1 MRSPVALFGAFL
13 RGTFGLPKPDKQ
25 AVERVK
31 DLARATL
38 QVSPETAFAVN
49 EIACND
55 PGCPGIETVILVM
68 EPGRKTRALKVAKAL
83 DAVTEADVAAARD
96 GSPPF
101 P

>member
-1 MRSPVALFGAFL
+1 MALFGAFM

-31 DLARATL
+31 ELARSVIAA
-38 QVSPETAFAVN
+38 SPETAYAVN

-68 EPGRKTRALKVAKAL
+68 EPGRKTRALKVAKPLDEVMEQDILAAL
-83 DAVTEADVAAARD
+83 D
-96 GSPPF
+96 G
-101 P
+101 

>member
-13 RGTFGLPKPDKQ
+13 RGTFGLPKPNRE

-31 DLARATL
+31 EMARAALRT
-38 QVSPETAFAVN
+38 SPETALAVN

-68 EPGRKTRALKVAKAL
+68 EPGQKTRALKVQKPL
-83 DAVTEADVAAARD
+83 DEVTEPDILGAL
-96 GSPPF
+96 
-101 P
+101 